1 MPSSTLQELEWA
13 IQALP
18 WSEQLRLLEYLAGQ
32 VRKKAEAAQ
41 RWAGGEL
48 EAQLTAMAQD
58 PAIQREVKAIAQEFA
73 PTEADGL
80 DLQ

>member
-1 MPSSTLQELEWA
+1 MPPSTLQELEQA

-18 WSEQLRLLEYLAGQ
+18 WSEQLWLLEHLASQ
-32 VRKKAEAAQ
+32 VREKAEATQ
-41 RWAGGEL
+41 RWTGAEL

-58 PAIQREVKAIAQEFA
+58 PAIQGELKAIAQEFA

-80 DLQ
+80 DPQ